1 MFRLVMNNTIYIK
14 ILRLPLIDLL
24 PLRVGVAAG
33 VSFCL
38 GDVRFGVILAL
49 GFSLTAVAV

>member
-1 MFRLVMNNTIYIK
+1 MNNTIYIK